1 LETNQNMSRFTEQF
15 RQKQTEAH
23 RVNVANGWWAERYAI
38 EQILSEHN
46 IDNSPHEVIELLGL
60 AATEI
65 AEAIEAARKHPK
77 SQWGDANTKDTLVRE
92 CAGTVVR
99 LMDLCEAYG
108 LPLGEAIDAEIEA
121 NAARGYKHGGKAA

>member
-1 LETNQNMSRFTEQF
+1 MSRFTEQF
-15 RQKQTEAH
+15 KETQREAH
-23 RVNVANGWWAERYAI
+23 RINVHNGWWEERRKIRDVLAV
-38 EQILSEHN
+38 EG

-60 AATEI
+60 AGTEI

-77 SQWGDANTKDTLVRE
+77 SQWGNFHTKDTLVRE

-108 LPLGEAIDAEIEA
+108 LPLGDAIEAEIEA
-121 NAARGYKHGGKAA
+121 NAARGFRHGGKKA